1 MRIYRGKRKY
11 TREIGVHLFKFQ
23 VTTVH
28 LDLEIGL
35 LDNVN
40 NLQDTVLEI
49 EPKNFT

>member
-1 MRIYRGKRKY
+1 MIHLRKKKNAI
-11 TREIGVHLFKFQ
+11 EIGVNCFEFE

-40 NLQDTVLEI
+40 NLHDAVLAI
-49 EPKNFT
+49 EPKYFT